1 MKITID
7 IDCTPEEARTF
18 LGLPNLE
25 RFQEMAMEEMRARF
39 AKGLSGADMQS
50 LFKMWMPMG
59 GKGFEDMQKAF
70 WSLATGGTTMGS
82 AAGDRD
88 RTGGRDEDK

>member
-7 IDCTPEEARTF
+7 IECTPEEARSF
-18 LGLPNLE
+18 LGLPDLQ
-25 RFQEMAMEEMRARF
+25 RFQDMAMEEMRARF

-50 LFKMWMPMG
+50 LFKLWMPMG

-70 WSLATGGTTMGS
+70 WSLATGGTARGG

-88 RTGGRDEDK
+88 KTGGREEN